1 MNTPSSNPY
10 FEDLFLNTSDLIHFA
25 NLDGVIEIVNP
36 AWLSNLGYPLEE
48 VIGSSIY
55 DYVWPD
61 ELDNYMNYRKQCINH
76 AILNDIQITFK
87 KRDGQP
93 VILEGHLRAYYSNN
107 NLLHTRGVFRD
118 ITLKRKKQLETE
130 EQFLR
135 INNFLKNAP
144 DAVVVINEKQLI
156 VEWNLKAE
164 ILFGYSKDEAIN
176 QPLSELIIPLPYRE
190 MHRRGVE
197 HFLSTG
203 EGPILNRTIEV
214 VAINRNNQEF
224 PISLNISN
232 IKIDHQWF
240 FIAFMED
247 ITERR
252 KQQEELLQQK
262 IELKAVKLED
272 ERNKEFLNIASH
284 ELKTPLTSI
293 KAYSQLALRGLG
305 KHPFEQTGKYLN
317 KIDETANKLTKLVT
331 DLLDI
336 SKINA
341 GKLKIRKESVKYVS
355 YLEEVIAN
363 CQLIFPS
370 HTLLLKNQ
378 ADVLVDLD
386 PVRIEQV
393 VINLISNAVKYSPD
407 ANMVEISTR
416 NTNDT
421 LITSVKDFGIGIKQ
435 SDENKVFDKFYQI
448 EELPK
453 NDNSGLGLGLFI
465 CSEIIKLHKGAIWLE
480 SNEGKGST
488 FYFALPIE

>member
-25 NLDGVIEIVNP
+25 NLDGIIEIVNP
-36 AWLSNLGYPLEE
+36 AWLSNLGYTIEE
-48 VIGSSIY
+48 TIGSSIY

-61 ELDNYMNYRKQCINH
+61 ELENYISYRKQCINH
-76 AILNDIQITFK
+76 SPLNDIQITFK
-87 KRDGQP
+87 KKDGQP
-93 VILEGHLRAYYSNN
+93 IILEGHLRAYYSKND
-107 NLLHTRGVFRD
+107 LLHTRGVFRD
-118 ITLKRKKQLETE
+118 ITLKRKKEIENE

-135 INNFLKNAP
+135 ISNFLKNAP

-164 ILFGYSKDEAIN
+164 ILFGYSKDDALN

-190 MHRRGVE
+190 MHKRGVE
-197 HFLSTG
+197 HFLNTG

-232 IKIDHQWF
+232 IKIDNQWF

-252 KQQEELLQQK
+252 KQQEELIQQQ

-305 KHPFEQTGKYLN
+305 KHPFEQTSKYLN
-317 KIDETANKLTKLVT
+317 KIDETSNKLTKLVM

-341 GKLKIRKESVKYVS
+341 GKLKIRKEPVKYAP
-355 YLEEVIAN
+355 YLEEVVFI
-363 CQLIFPS
+363 I
-370 HTLLLKNQ
+370 TLQ
-378 ADVLVDLD
+378 RCV
-386 PVRIEQV
+386 
-393 VINLISNAVKYSPD
+393 
-407 ANMVEISTR
+407 
-416 NTNDT
+416 
-421 LITSVKDFGIGIKQ
+421 
-435 SDENKVFDKFYQI
+435 
-448 EELPK
+448 
-453 NDNSGLGLGLFI
+453 
-465 CSEIIKLHKGAIWLE
+465 
-480 SNEGKGST
+480 
-488 FYFALPIE
+488 